1 MRFFSSVFFRQSSQ
15 DSSHSNETAVLN
27 GAALR
32 RPQTLVSST
41 TDHVKAYGN
50 TIELTIH
57 KDSNGYGMK
66 VSGDNPVFVESVK
79 PALAAQRAG
88 LMAGD
93 MILKVN
99 GTPVRYSSHV
109 EVVKLIKASDI
120 VHLTIQRSQTHQQQH
135 HSLTSRPMSTSITN
149 SPSTPVAQRSS
160 ITAPLPVDVSE
171 LLLFYVNNF
180 HISPLTQLA
189 KRKEMEFS
197 KMQTLRLMLEEE
209 KKNLDALLSDKKQ
222 QSPEIARAQTTIRT
236 LQEQLNQVCGEVRVF
251 KFFLYLLHSHET
263 STHQLF
269 LKRKIFNQ

>member
-1 MRFFSSVFFRQSSQ
+1 MKWICSVFLLSVSRLLKIKLRSFLLFSSRRQSSQ
-15 DSSHSNETAVLN
+15 DSSNSNETAVLN

-32 RPQTLVSST
+32 RPQTLISST
-41 TDHVKAYGN
+41 AGDHHGKPYGN

-109 EVVKLIKASDI
+109 EVVKLIKASEI

-135 HSLTSRPMSTSITN
+135 LSQTSRPMSTSITN

-160 ITAPLPVDVSE
+160 ITAPLPVDVSDGK
-171 LLLFYVNNF
+171 
-180 HISPLTQLA
+180 SLT
-189 KRKEMEFS
+189 
-197 KMQTLRLMLEEE
+197 
-209 KKNLDALLSDKKQ
+209 
-222 QSPEIARAQTTIRT
+222 
-236 LQEQLNQVCGEVRVF
+236 
-251 KFFLYLLHSHET
+251 KFF
-263 STHQLF
+263 F
-269 LKRKIFNQ
+269 A

>member
-1 MRFFSSVFFRQSSQ
+1 M
-15 DSSHSNETAVLN
+15 
-27 GAALR
+27 R

-41 TDHVKAYGN
+41 NDHVKAYGN

-79 PALAAQRAG
+79 PVLAAQRAG

-109 EVVKLIKASDI
+109 EVVKLIKASEI

-135 HSLTSRPMSTSITN
+135 HSQISRPMSTSITN

-160 ITAPLPVDVSE
+160 ITAPLPVDVS
-171 LLLFYVNNF
+171 L
-180 HISPLTQLA
+180 I
-189 KRKEMEFS
+189 
-197 KMQTLRLMLEEE
+197 
-209 KKNLDALLSDKKQ
+209 
-222 QSPEIARAQTTIRT
+222 
-236 LQEQLNQVCGEVRVF
+236 
-251 KFFLYLLHSHET
+251 
-263 STHQLF
+263 
-269 LKRKIFNQ
+269 